1 MFIDLLSEAFGPL
14 SLVRSRNCL
23 DHLRLDQ
30 QHKELPLKR
39 ASLATAL
46 VASLA
51 FMHTAAHAEGCTK
64 GAVVGGVGGHVAGG
78 HGVAG
83 AAAGCAIGHHEE
95 GQGRKRCGCRKSAC
109 GKIKRPD
116 VKKTRLD
123 PAIATGSFC
132 KRVRLYPAALT
143 FSASFAS

>member
-1 MFIDLLSEAFGPL
+1 MSAFSKPHAVRNAPVREMALASRYGATHRTSAVMFTNLLPEAFGPL

-83 AAAGCAIGHHEE
+83 AAAGCAIGHHEA
-95 GQGRKRCGCRKSAC
+95 KKKDKAASAAAAASQPA
-109 GKIKRPD
+109 GK
-116 VKKTRLD
+116 
-123 PAIATGSFC
+123 
-132 KRVRLYPAALT
+132 
-143 FSASFAS
+143 